1 MHGPINIKFNDIFLK
16 VSEHLVAQLLVSLPH
31 CHFKP

>member
-1 MHGPINIKFNDIFLK
+1 MAFLK
-16 VSEHLVAQLLVSLPH
+16 VSEHLVAQLLASLPP